1 MADRSTRNILAGAT
15 ASLLV
20 VGAAGAAFGA
30 NLALPEAG
38 EGTVL
43 ERLGIVA
50 ARAELEPVDA
60 EPSGSTDDADGAAA
74 TIPVV
79 EDTPPADDATA
90 SDAAG
95 TDDATSTPP
104 TPVAEA
110 EPSEITA
117 AEATAIAEA
126 TVGGALVEIERS
138 LEGGRAVYEVERQ
151 LTDGRSF
158 EVTIAASDGT
168 VLAIEQEVDTP
179 VATPVEE
186 DTLIGVDAAVAA
198 AIAEVGGT
206 LIEAELEREGGIR
219 FYEVELRGTDGI
231 VREVAVD
238 ATTGAVL
245 RIEED
250 DDGRDDID
258 DRDDRDEE
266 RAWDGTIETIS
277 SDAAV
282 DAARAAVGGGDRVEV
297 ERDEERGRPVWEVEL
312 LLDGRE
318 FEVTVDASTGEV
330 LEVEQDD

>member
-30 NLALPEAG
+30 NLTLPEAG

-186 DTLIGVDAAVAA
+186 DTLIGVDAGVAA

-250 DDGRDDID
+250 DDDRDDID